1 MRLSFTPL
9 SLLEPE
15 SLIVSRSQTSSLKLL
30 QPFCWI
36 DSVLVATGSLGFKTF
51 ECSVLSLRDSCKFRL
66 NLKQRIYRRNF
77 YTLNPQREHFTQL
90 QAYPYVCCSVA
101 NTSDFTSG
109 NSASPGPFRHKS
121 TELSL
126 LNVSEEVPSLSVRSD
141 VHLGKIFVGNLPHYV
156 KKEAVQEF
164 FSKCGPVQDIFLVRN
179 NSDPQKKK
187 RGYCF
192 LFFGGPDPH
201 SAAMRAVELDGAEF
215 YGKLLRVKVDYRS
228 WQPHEKEKA
237 SNTFKKLIEEQ
248 PKEVRKVVNAFKRI
262 DKAVERDYALLIH
275 YYGKRGDK
283 RGARVTFEKMRAAG
297 IDSSVHA
304 YNNLIRAYIM
314 AQNLQGA
321 VSCVE
326 EMEIEGIFPNAATF
340 SAIIS
345 GYGSSG
351 NVEEVVPK
359 ISE

>member
-164 FSKCGPVQDIFLVRN
+164 FFKMWARARHLLSTKQFRPTEEE
-179 NSDPQKKK
+179 K
-187 RGYCF
+187 RL
-192 LFFGGPDPH
+192 LFF
-201 SAAMRAVELDGAEF
+201 VF
-215 YGKLLRVKVDYRS
+215 WRS
-228 WQPHEKEKA
+228 
-237 SNTFKKLIEEQ
+237 
-248 PKEVRKVVNAFKRI
+248 
-262 DKAVERDYALLIH
+262 
-275 YYGKRGDK
+275 
-283 RGARVTFEKMRAAG
+283 
-297 IDSSVHA
+297 
-304 YNNLIRAYIM
+304 
-314 AQNLQGA
+314 
-321 VSCVE
+321 
-326 EMEIEGIFPNAATF
+326 
-340 SAIIS
+340 
-345 GYGSSG
+345 
-351 NVEEVVPK
+351 
-359 ISE
+359 